1 MRCTDVM
8 ELLEDLAPVSYA
20 EGWDNVGLL
29 LGRKDKT
36 VHKVMLAL
44 DATDDVVQQAVLQ
57 GVDMLITHHPLLFS
71 AVKRITEDDFIGRR
85 LINLIKNDICYYA
98 MHTNFDVMGMAD
110 AVADLLELEKCQVL
124 DVTFQDEISKEGIGR
139 MGELSRTM
147 SLEECARYVKAKC
160 KLSSIKVFGDPEQ
173 LIDMVALIP
182 GSGKSYIDLALKK
195 GAQVVITGDIDHHNG
210 LDAVERGLSVID
222 AGHYG
227 LEKIFT
233 TYMEEV
239 LRRELPELKI
249 KRAQEKEP
257 FWMVV

>member
-8 ELLEDLAPVSYA
+8 ELLEDLSPVSYA

-57 GVDMLITHHPLLFS
+57 GVDMLISHHPLLFS

-110 AVADLLELEKCQVL
+110 AAADLLQLHSCEVLEVTYEDEL
-124 DVTFQDEISKEGIGR
+124 SKEGIGR
-139 MGELSRTM
+139 IGKLPHEM
-147 SLEECARYVKAKC
+147 SLKECAQYC
-160 KLSSIKVFGDPEQ
+160 KTVFDLNSVRIYGDEDAPVETIAIVPGAGDDYIKNALAMGADVF
-173 LIDMVALIP
+173 
-182 GSGKSYIDLALKK
+182 
-195 GAQVVITGDIDHHNG
+195 ITGDIGHHDG
-210 LDAVERGLSVID
+210 LDAMEQGLAVID
-222 AGHYG
+222 ASHYG
-227 LEKIFT
+227 IEKLFVP
-233 TYMEEV
+233 YMAEV
-239 LRRELPELKI
+239 FANRMPELIVI
-249 KRAQEKEP
+249 KATQKEP
-257 FWMVV
+257 FTVV

>member
-1 MRCTDVM
+1 M
-8 ELLEDLAPVSYA
+8 ELLEDLSPVSYA

-110 AVADLLELEKCQVL
+110 AAADLLQLHSCEVLEVTYEDEL
-124 DVTFQDEISKEGIGR
+124 SKEGIGR
-139 MGELSRTM
+139 IGKLPHEM
-147 SLEECARYVKAKC
+147 SLKECAQYC
-160 KLSSIKVFGDPEQ
+160 KTVFDLNSVRIYGDEDAPIETIAIVPGAGDDYIKNALAMGADVF
-173 LIDMVALIP
+173 
-182 GSGKSYIDLALKK
+182 
-195 GAQVVITGDIDHHNG
+195 ITGDIGHHDG
-210 LDAVERGLSVID
+210 LDAMEQGLAVID
-222 AGHYG
+222 ASHYG
-227 LEKIFT
+227 IEKLFVP
-233 TYMEEV
+233 YMAEV
-239 LRRELPELKI
+239 FANRMPELIVI
-249 KRAQEKEP
+249 KATQKEP
-257 FWMVV
+257 FTVV

>member
-85 LINLIKNDICYYA
+85 LINLIKNDICYYT

-110 AVADLLELEKCQVL
+110 AAADLLQLRSCEVLEVTYEDEL
-124 DVTFQDEISKEGIGR
+124 SKEGIGR
-139 MGELSRTM
+139 IGRLPHEM
-147 SLEECARYVKAKC
+147 SLKECAQYC
-160 KLSSIKVFGDPEQ
+160 KTVFDLNGARIYGDEDAPVETVAIVPGAGDDYIKNALAMGADVF
-173 LIDMVALIP
+173 
-182 GSGKSYIDLALKK
+182 
-195 GAQVVITGDIDHHNG
+195 ITGDIGHHDG
-210 LDAVERGLSVID
+210 LDAMEQGLAVID
-222 AGHYG
+222 ASHYG
-227 LEKIFT
+227 IEKLFVP
-233 TYMEEV
+233 YMAEV
-239 LRRELPELKI
+239 FANRMPELIVI
-249 KRAQEKEP
+249 KATQKEP
-257 FWMVV
+257 FTVV

>member
-8 ELLEDLAPVSYA
+8 ELLEDLSPVSYA

-85 LINLIKNDICYYA
+85 LINLIKDDICYYA

-110 AVADLLELEKCQVL
+110 AAADLLQLHSCEVLEVTYEDEL
-124 DVTFQDEISKEGIGR
+124 SKEGIGR
-139 MGELSRTM
+139 IGRLPHEM
-147 SLEECARYVKAKC
+147 SLKECAQYC
-160 KLSSIKVFGDPEQ
+160 KTVFDLNSVRIYGDEDAPVETIAIVPGAGDDYIKNALAMGADVF
-173 LIDMVALIP
+173 
-182 GSGKSYIDLALKK
+182 
-195 GAQVVITGDIDHHNG
+195 ITGDIGHHDG
-210 LDAVERGLSVID
+210 LDAMEQGLAVID
-222 AGHYG
+222 ASHYG
-227 LEKIFT
+227 IEKLFVP
-233 TYMEEV
+233 YMAEV
-239 LRRELPELKI
+239 FANRMPELIVI
-249 KRAQEKEP
+249 KATQKEP
-257 FWMVV
+257 FTVV

>member
-8 ELLEDLAPVSYA
+8 ELLEDLSPVSYA

-110 AVADLLELEKCQVL
+110 AAADLLQLHSCEVLEVTYEDEL
-124 DVTFQDEISKEGIGR
+124 SKEGIGR
-139 MGELSRTM
+139 IGRLPHEM
-147 SLEECARYVKAKC
+147 SLKECAQYC
-160 KLSSIKVFGDPEQ
+160 KTVFDLNSVRIYGDEDAPVETIAIVPGAGDDYIKNALAMGADVF
-173 LIDMVALIP
+173 
-182 GSGKSYIDLALKK
+182 
-195 GAQVVITGDIDHHNG
+195 ITGDIGHHDG
-210 LDAVERGLSVID
+210 LDAMEQGLAVID
-222 AGHYG
+222 ASHYG
-227 LEKIFT
+227 IEKLFVP
-233 TYMEEV
+233 YMAEV
-239 LRRELPELKI
+239 FANRMPELIVI
-249 KRAQEKEP
+249 KATQKEP
-257 FWMVV
+257 FTVV

>member
-8 ELLEDLAPVSYA
+8 ELLEDLSPVSYA

-110 AVADLLELEKCQVL
+110 AAADLLQLRSCEVLEVTYEDEL
-124 DVTFQDEISKEGIGR
+124 SKEGIGR
-139 MGELSRTM
+139 IGRLPHEM
-147 SLEECARYVKAKC
+147 SLKECAQYC
-160 KLSSIKVFGDPEQ
+160 KTVFDLNSVRIYGDEDAPVETIAIVPGAGDDYIKNALAMGADVF
-173 LIDMVALIP
+173 
-182 GSGKSYIDLALKK
+182 
-195 GAQVVITGDIDHHNG
+195 ITGDIGHHDG
-210 LDAVERGLSVID
+210 LDAMEQGLAVID
-222 AGHYG
+222 ASHYG
-227 LEKIFT
+227 IEKLFVP
-233 TYMEEV
+233 YMAEV
-239 LRRELPELKI
+239 FANRMPELIVI
-249 KRAQEKEP
+249 KATQKEP
-257 FWMVV
+257 FTVV